1 MANECK
7 VFEMIRPR
15 TSLAPIRTVPFLA
28 YSQLS
33 DNGTVTFNKSTTM
46 VSVFSTLAG
55 NLTFEATDGT
65 DPDGTVA
72 PFPIAANTY
81 YDFDV
86 RPGSIMRFDT

>member
-7 VFEMIRPR
+7 IFEMRAPR
-15 TSLAPIRTVPFLA
+15 GSSAPLRVVPFLA

-33 DNGTVTFNKSTTM
+33 TTGSATLTKSTVAIT
-46 VSVFSTLAG
+46 VYSTLAG
-55 NLTFEATDGT
+55 SITFEATDGT
-65 DPDGTVA
+65 NPDGTVA

-86 RPGSIMRFDT
+86 RPGTVVRFD

>member
-7 VFEMIRPR
+7 VFQMRQPR
-15 TSLAPIRTVPFLA
+15 LGNAPIRPVPFLA
-28 YSQLS
+28 YDALS
-33 DNGTVTFNKSTTM
+33 DNGTVTFNKSTVM
-46 VSVFSTLAG
+46 VTVVSSLAG

-72 PFPIAANTY
+72 PFPIKADEM

-86 RPGSIMRFDT
+86 RGGSIMRFDS

>member
-7 VFEMIRPR
+7 VFEMIAPRGRAPVRP
-15 TSLAPIRTVPFLA
+15 VPFLA
-28 YSQLS
+28 YTQLS
-33 DNGTVTFNKSTTM
+33 DDGTVTFGKSTGLVT
-46 VSVFSTLAG
+46 VYSTLAG

-72 PFPIAANTY
+72 PFPIAASTH

-86 RPGSIMRFDT
+86 RPGSKMRFDT

>member
-7 VFEMIRPR
+7 VFEMRSPR
-15 TSLAPIRTVPFLA
+15 LPNAPVRVVPFLA
-28 YSQLS
+28 YTQLS
-33 DNGTVTFNKSTTM
+33 DNGTVTLTKSTVM
-46 VSVFSTLAG
+46 VTVYSTLAG

-72 PFPIAANTY
+72 PFPIAASTH

-86 RPGSIMRFDT
+86 RPGSIIRYDS